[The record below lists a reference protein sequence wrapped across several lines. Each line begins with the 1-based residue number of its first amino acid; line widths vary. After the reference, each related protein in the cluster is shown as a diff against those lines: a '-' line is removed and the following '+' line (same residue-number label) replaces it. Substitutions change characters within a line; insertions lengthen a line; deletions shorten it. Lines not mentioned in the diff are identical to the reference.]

1 MFIFKSEFWP
11 IYIIIEENWV
21 FTRLLLIVTPTFP
34 KAKILKGESSKEIK
48 RKELP
53 LNMGMRERTVERRK
67 KERFNELD
75 GKTWEKYSISV
86 WDIVKTPE
94 EVRLKHPAMFPVEL
108 CKRLIEIFTKKGD
121 LVFDP
126 FVGSGSVLVAARDLG
141 RRSIGIDINPD
152 FIKLAKSRLSQQKL
166 FDDVPE
172 AKLICDDSRNLLN
185 YVKPETVDLVIT
197 SPPYWLVHRR
207 KRTADYKQ
215 SRPYSELKEDL
226 GNIPK
231 YDAFLKELKQI
242 FKKVYLTLKSGKYC
256 IVIVMDLRV
265 EDLFIPFHIDII
277 NMMKEIGLHLED
289 IIIWDRR
296 KEYSNLRP
304 LGYPYK
310 FIVNKVHEYIL
321 IFRKPEKWM
330 KR

>member
-1 MFIFKSEFWP
+1 MKFIGLNIYENVSE
-11 IYIIIEENWV
+11 
-21 FTRLLLIVTPTFP
+21 LQ
-34 KAKILKGESSKEIK
+34 ILSSKEIK
-48 RKELP
+48 RKGLL
-53 LNMGMRERTVERRK
+53 LNMRMKKRMAGRK

-108 CKRLIEIFTKKGD
+108 CKRLIEIFTKRGD

-141 RRSIGIDINPD
+141 RRSIGIDVNPD
-152 FIKLAKSRLSQQKL
+152 FIKLARSRLSQQKL
-166 FDDVPE
+166 FDDNVPE
-172 AKLICDDSRNLLN
+172 PELICDDSRNLLN
-185 YVKPETVDLVIT
+185 YIKPETVDLVIT

-231 YDAFLKELKQI
+231 YEEFLKELKYI
-242 FKKVYLTLKSGKYC
+242 LEKVYLTIKPGKYC
-256 IVIVMDLRV
+256 VVVVMDLRV
-265 EDLFIPFHIDII
+265 EGSFIPFHIDVI
-277 NMMKEIGLHLED
+277 NVMKEIGFHLED

-321 IFRKPEKWM
+321 IFRKPEKEAGS
-330 KR
+330 